1 MSWSS
6 LHASQHCSH
15 TSDSVHHW
23 HWSTPCVSDE
33 GSLDCNLIL
42 CFNQNCCSNFHW
54 TFPDPQQFSFSRNS
68 GNETSNRLQGYT
80 FQFDNL
86 QFSQLQI
93 ANFEFTIFINCQNP
107 NSTTSKP
114 QPNCSWR
121 LDTKMTVQTT
131 PLPHPTETQCQQYLN
146 CYWPDFDQTLKVDSW
161 DHFELIPTVMAT
173 LVQAIFVLA
182 TFVHIRNISVV
193 TDPILTKF

>member
-42 CFNQNCCSNFHW
+42 CFNQNCCSNFIGH
-54 TFPDPQQFSFSRNS
+54 
-68 GNETSNRLQGYT
+68 
-80 FQFDNL
+80 FQILSSSPSVEILVMRQVIDYKVIYIPIW

-121 LDTKMTVQTT
+121 LDTKMTVQTPPPPPT
-131 PLPHPTETQCQQYLN
+131 HPHKLN
-146 CYWPDFDQTLKVDSW
+146 FS
-161 DHFELIPTVMAT
+161 
-173 LVQAIFVLA
+173 
-182 TFVHIRNISVV
+182 NISAI
-193 TDPILTKF
+193 TYPILTKL